1 MLNRSCFACVTL
13 SVHTAPCALQAENGR
28 HDFNLPF
35 WRQLFVGARDTL
47 RRFRQLVAAP
57 GRTQQQGLKRDV
69 ENF

>member
-1 MLNRSCFACVTL
+1 
-13 SVHTAPCALQAENGR
+13 LQAENGR